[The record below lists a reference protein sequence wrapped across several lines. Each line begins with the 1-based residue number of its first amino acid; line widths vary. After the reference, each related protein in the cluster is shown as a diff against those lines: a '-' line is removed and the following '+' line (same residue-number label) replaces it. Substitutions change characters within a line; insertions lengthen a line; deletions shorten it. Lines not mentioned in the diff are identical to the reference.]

1 VTNDDYDED
10 RDPLLVRPFILRD
23 SGTPAKSSADDPST
37 QTWPAAAA
45 PENRSPQAPDDADG
59 ADDPTA
65 VVTLPPERVRG
76 GSHRSGNRR
85 RLLVVLA
92 AAAAVL
98 LGATAAG
105 YAVLR
110 PGIRPSVTAAQP
122 GEPLPAVTGP
132 PTSAPAVPVTSGPP
146 SSETTP
152 QRSTGAATT
161 SASASASASVRP
173 TTTVPT
179 TVATTSTPTA
189 GGKTSVSPTPI
200 LGIAP
205 DPVAARTGVVRGQN
219 GLCLDLNGGVPF
231 DNNHVQAFVCN
242 SSVAQTWT
250 LAADGTLRVQDMC
263 ALVVGDGTVH
273 ITGCDG
279 RTPAQ
284 WRVSGQRLI
293 NAASDGCLT
302 DPSGGRTSGT
312 GVTVTPCT
320 GSAGQRWS
328 LP

>member
-1 VTNDDYDED
+1 
-10 RDPLLVRPFILRD
+10 
-23 SGTPAKSSADDPST
+23 SGADDPST
-37 QTWPAAAA
+37 QTWPSAAETRA
-45 PENRSPQAPDDADG
+45 PRAPDG

-65 VVTLPPERVRG
+65 VIVLPPGRVRG
-76 GSHRSGNRR
+76 GGGNRR
-85 RLLVVLA
+85 RLLIVGA
-92 AAAAVL
+92 AAAAVV

-132 PTSAPAVPVTSGPP
+132 PTSAAAVPVTSAPASSP
-146 SSETTP
+146 SSH
-152 QRSTGAATT
+152 RSTGTAATT
-161 SASASASASVRP
+161 SASVRP
-173 TTTVPT
+173 TTTAPS
-179 TVATTSTPTA
+179 TVAGTSKPAVGGTA
-189 GGKTSVSPTPI
+189 STSPTPV

-205 DPVAARTGVVRGQN
+205 DPVAARIGVVRGQN
-219 GLCLDLNGGVPF
+219 GLCLDLNGGVPV
-231 DNNHVQAFVCN
+231 DNNHVQVFVCN
-242 SSVAQTWT
+242 TSVAQTWT
-250 LAADGTLRVQDMC
+250 LATDGTLRVLGMC
-263 ALVVGDGTVH
+263 ALVVGDNTVH

-293 NAASDGCLT
+293 NAANDGCLT
-302 DPSGGRTSGT
+302 DPSGGRTSGA